1 MPPGDLEPGSAEHW
15 LARAEG
21 HLAIAQQPKPPKGFW
36 EDLTF
41 HAQQAAE
48 FALKAVYQ
56 HHSLVFRFT
65 HSIEEL
71 GGGLEAAGISIPDEV
86 PQAIILTRY
95 AVHAR
100 YPGAGLPV
108 SRPEHEFAVG
118 LAVGVVDWARSV
130 VTSGY

>member
-1 MPPGDLEPGSAEHW
+1 MPTGDHEPGTAGHW

-21 HLAIAQQPKPPKGFW
+21 HLAIARQPKPPKGFW
-36 EDLTF
+36 EDLSF

-56 HHSLVFRFT
+56 HHSLAFRFT

-71 GGGLEAAGISIPDEV
+71 GGGLEAAGIEV
-86 PQAIILTRY
+86 PDAVPHAIILTRY

-108 SRPEHEFAVG
+108 SRSEHEFAVK
-118 LAVGVVDWARSV
+118 LAVGVVEWARSV
-130 VTSGY
+130 VETRP

>member
-1 MPPGDLEPGSAEHW
+1 MPPADPIPGSAEHW

-21 HLAIAQQPKPPKGFW
+21 HLAIARQSKPPEAFW
-36 EDLTF
+36 EDLAF

-56 HHSLVFRFT
+56 RRGIAFRFT

-71 GGGLEAAGISIPDEV
+71 GSGLEEGGEPIPDEV
-86 PQAIILTRY
+86 RDAIILTRY

-108 SRPEHEFAVG
+108 SRKEHESAVE
-118 LAVGVVDWARSV
+118 LASAVVAWARTV
-130 VTSGY
+130 VAGSA

>member
-1 MPPGDLEPGSAEHW
+1 VPPDDMTPGTSQHW

-21 HLAIAQQPKPPKGFW
+21 HLAMARQPKPRQGFW
-36 EDLTF
+36 EDLAF

-56 HHSLVFRFT
+56 HCQTPFRFT

-71 GGGLEAAGISIPDEV
+71 GSGLEAAGEPIPDSIRDAV
-86 PQAIILTRY
+86 ILTRY

-108 SRPEHEFAVG
+108 SRQEYETAVA
-118 LAVGVVDWARSV
+118 LAGAVVAWAR
-130 VTSGY
+130 TRIDPAE